1 MNHKTIR
8 TDISEWLIH
17 FVHERKPENDIST
30 LRDFLGRE
38 GYTGDV
44 RQPDYYDSC
53 GVGQCIF
60 SPFEENEFEIPE
72 DAGAFQV
79 LLKILHDGFLHS
91 GWSYRNASPT
101 IYGPRSA
108 VCFTEMP
115 LHAFLKYADDRG
127 KKSGLI
133 SRYAIALKR
142 NELFKAGGRP
152 VIYGL
157 SSPHVESDGCETGV
171 YQGRCLSVAKTGLGL
186 KEQYR
191 YVATSL
197 ASDRF
202 IDWTHEREWRWPLPD
217 DSLHIPG
224 LPLFLD
230 EYYGKFFFEILIFV
244 ETCDEKNEVLNYLK
258 TLYDSES
265 WNNGIEYDTE
275 MIKRVKVTS
284 LEDIILLGDIDL
296 SMVQIDKLPFSVIY
310 TMPEIAVSPQTRIL
324 VSEKLAEAVW
334 HAEEAMTRFREENP
348 CETHREFDWGWTYVC
363 TSEVSEITQAL
374 IGFGFSSYA
383 DGLYRKNIISRYRDS
398 LTTQLVGAEAAADY
412 LTEKL
417 GQDFFVMSHED

>member
-1 MNHKTIR
+1 M
-8 TDISEWLIH
+8 
-17 FVHERKPENDIST
+17 
-30 LRDFLGRE
+30 
-38 GYTGDV
+38 
-44 RQPDYYDSC
+44 
-53 GVGQCIF
+53 
-60 SPFEENEFEIPE
+60 
-72 DAGAFQV
+72 
-79 LLKILHDGFLHS
+79 
-91 GWSYRNASPT
+91 
-101 IYGPRSA
+101 
-108 VCFTEMP
+108 
-115 LHAFLKYADDRG
+115 
-127 KKSGLI
+127 
-133 SRYAIALKR
+133 
-142 NELFKAGGRP
+142 
-152 VIYGL
+152 
-157 SSPHVESDGCETGV
+157 
-171 YQGRCLSVAKTGLGL
+171 
-186 KEQYR
+186 
-191 YVATSL
+191 
-197 ASDRF
+197 
-202 IDWTHEREWRWPLPD
+202 
-217 DSLHIPG
+217 
-224 LPLFLD
+224 
-230 EYYGKFFFEILIFV
+230 IFV

-296 SMVQIDKLPFSVIY
+296 SMEQIDKLPFSVIY